1 MRSGQDIGLWSNTRE
16 NLGSG
21 ATTYCYSSKMFLV
34 LFAPLRRSSS
44 LWSLM
49 KSHSQIAG
57 IMNKVK
63 KRNASIS
70 TPFFRVGSRFGIR
83 ISLIS
88 TSKYLIKT
96 IGVSRLT
103 AGGIKGLDG
112 CGLSSGGKKSA
123 EDF

>member
-1 MRSGQDIGLWSNTRE
+1 LIRQPQDRPDFVIVISECEAVRILDFGPIQEKTWEVAQQPN
-16 NLGSG
+16 
-21 ATTYCYSSKMFLV
+21 CYSSKMFLV

-103 AGGIKGLDG
+103 TGGI
-112 CGLSSGGKKSA
+112 
-123 EDF
+123 